1 MKALV
6 IFNPHAHSGDTSQRI
21 SAAQFEILRHL
32 QHSLNLDSTDWV
44 ETEHPGHANTL
55 ASDAVKQGYDIIF
68 AGGGDGTINEV
79 LNGTMSSI
87 PNLSHAPIFGVLPF
101 GTSNDFFAALKAD
114 ETSQKKPDANQTTMP
129 MDIGQ
134 VVFDD
139 LKRYFCLTTGIGL
152 FSWANQQYLDASR
165 TFGRRWAHIP
175 AAISTILGY
184 RFLPNARIAENGKRL
199 RSRRILA
206 VVINNSP
213 VIAGGTPLTPQ
224 AKIND
229 GFLDVCIVKPV
240 SLPRLIW
247 LAFQI
252 SRKAHTHSKSV
263 ILERITEITIITKQA
278 LPIHI
283 DGELIPELDSKAKR
297 TVVTVLPGAL
307 QVVKPS
313 LCEFDFTNLTLH
325 ENSR

>member
-6 IFNPHAHSGDTSQRI
+6 IFNPYAHSGETAQRI
-21 SAAQFEILRHL
+21 AAAQPEILQRL
-32 QHSLNLDSTDWV
+32 QHSLALDSADWV
-44 ETEHPGHANTL
+44 ETEHAGHANSL
-55 ASDAVKQGYDIIF
+55 AKDAVAHGYDYIF

-79 LNGTMSSI
+79 LNGVMSSN
-87 PNLSHAPIFGVLPF
+87 PPKSHMPIFGVLPF
-101 GTSNDFFAALKAD
+101 GTSNDFFAALKVA
-114 ETSQKKPDANQTTMP
+114 EVSQKKPDAAQHTMP
-129 MDIGQ
+129 LDVGQ

-165 TFGRRWAHIP
+165 TFGRRFAHIP

-184 RFLPNARIAENGKRL
+184 RFLPNSRIAENGKRL

-213 VIAGGTPLTPQ
+213 LIAGGTPLTPQ
-224 AKIND
+224 AKIDD

-240 SLPRLIW
+240 SFLRLLW

-252 SRKAHTHSKSV
+252 SRKAHIHSKSV

-283 DGELIPELDSKAKR
+283 DGELIPELDSKAR
-297 TVVTVLPGAL
+297 RMEVTVLPAAL

-313 LCEFDFTNLTLH
+313 LCAFDFTHINLQ
-325 ENSR
+325 ENL